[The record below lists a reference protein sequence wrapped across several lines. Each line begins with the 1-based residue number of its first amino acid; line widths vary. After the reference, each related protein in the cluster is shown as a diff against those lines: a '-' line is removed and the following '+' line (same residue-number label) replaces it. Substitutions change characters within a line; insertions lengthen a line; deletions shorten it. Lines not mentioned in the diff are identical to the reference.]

1 MKRDIFG
8 WLGVVLLLLGGL
20 TLSAPFVLQAI
31 DSAGQTASAESA
43 ALPTP
48 DGRRMIEEAKAYNE
62 SLAGR
67 PQSVLGEAGYTFSG
81 TSYSGGDKEYRGL
94 LDADGEGTMGAVRYP
109 RLHISLPVR
118 HGTDA
123 ATLEKSAGHLYGT
136 SLPVGGEST
145 HAVVAA
151 HRGLADRLM
160 FTNLGLAK
168 KGDLF
173 EIDVQ
178 GERLRYKVTD
188 IRVTGP
194 DDVRPLAIEKGRDLM
209 TLYTCTPYGVNT
221 QRLLVTG
228 ERTDAPSGG
237 DPGPVERARL
247 AGAVGAV
254 VGFAGSVG
262 RQGRQGAEE
271 TSGKAC
277 QEVSAR
283 TVKCMTS
290 HIEEPPLRDKL
301 TLTVPEAGALSG
313 IPARVVRAA
322 VLNGDMPACYA
333 GSTTMRIRRTESGRV
348 GGEPAG

>member
-1 MKRDIFG
+1 MKRDLFG

-20 TLSAPFVLQAI
+20 TFSAPFVLQAI

-67 PQSVLGEAGYTFSG
+67 PQSVLGEAGDAFSG
-81 TSYSGGDKEYRGL
+81 ASYSGEDKEYRGL

-123 ATLEKSAGHLYGT
+123 ATLERSAGRLYGT
-136 SLPVGGEST
+136 SLPVGREST

-160 FTNLGLAK
+160 FTNLGFAK

-194 DDVRPLAIEKGRDLM
+194 DDVKPLAIEKGQDLV

-237 DPGPVERARL
+237 DPGPVERL
-247 AGAVGAV
+247 PDWLVPLVPLVPLWGLLGV
-254 VGFAGSVG
+254 SVG
-262 RQGRQGAEE
+262 RAVRGPRRRRGRHA
-271 TSGKAC
+271 K
-277 QEVSAR
+277 R
-283 TVKCMTS
+283 
-290 HIEEPPLRDKL
+290 
-301 TLTVPEAGALSG
+301 
-313 IPARVVRAA
+313 
-322 VLNGDMPACYA
+322 
-333 GSTTMRIRRTESGRV
+333 
-348 GGEPAG
+348 

>member
-1 MKRDIFG
+1 MFT
-8 WLGVVLLLLGGL
+8 GV
-20 TLSAPFVLQAI
+20 A
-31 DSAGQTASAESA
+31 D
-43 ALPTP
+43 
-48 DGRRMIEEAKAYNE
+48 
-62 SLAGR
+62 
-67 PQSVLGEAGYTFSG
+67 TFSG
-81 TSYSGGDKEYRGL
+81 TCTAGETKEYRGL
-94 LDADGEGTMGAVRYP
+94 LDADGRGTMGAVRYP

-136 SLPVGGEST
+136 SLPVGDEST

-188 IRVTGP
+188 IRVNGP
-194 DDVRPLAIEKGRDLM
+194 DDVKPLAVEKGRDLV

-237 DPGPVERARL
+237 DPGPVERL
-247 AGAVGAV
+247 PDWLV
-254 VGFAGSVG
+254 
-262 RQGRQGAEE
+262 
-271 TSGKAC
+271 
-277 QEVSAR
+277 
-283 TVKCMTS
+283 
-290 HIEEPPLRDKL
+290 PLWGL
-301 TLTVPEAGALSG
+301 LG
-313 IPARVVRAA
+313 
-322 VLNGDMPACYA
+322 VL
-333 GSTTMRIRRTESGRV
+333 V
-348 GGEPAG
+348 GGTVRGPKRRPGRHAKSHPPMQRTSSRGSSSTYWTK

>member
-1 MKRDIFG
+1 MARRRPPAARRADTQRTIRPASHRLRRADRERRGRGPAHTGRQADDRGGQGIQRGPCRKAAVGAWRG
-8 WLGVVLLLLGGL
+8 RGRLLGGL
-20 TLSAPFVLQAI
+20 VQRGRQGVPW
-31 DSAGQTASAESA
+31 A
-43 ALPTP
+43 ARR
-48 DGRRMIEEAKAYNE
+48 GRR
-62 SLAGR
+62 GH
-67 PQSVLGEAGYTFSG
+67 
-81 TSYSGGDKEYRGL
+81 D
-94 LDADGEGTMGAVRYP
+94 GAVRYP

-123 ATLEKSAGHLYGT
+123 AALERSAGHLYGT

-194 DDVRPLAIEKGRDLM
+194 DDVKPLAIEKGRDLV

-237 DPGPVERARL
+237 GPGPVERL
-247 AGAVGAV
+247 PDWLVPLVPLWGLLGV
-254 VGFAGSVG
+254 SVG
-262 RQGRQGAEE
+262 RAVRGPRRRRGRHA
-271 TSGKAC
+271 K
-277 QEVSAR
+277 R
-283 TVKCMTS
+283 
-290 HIEEPPLRDKL
+290 
-301 TLTVPEAGALSG
+301 
-313 IPARVVRAA
+313 
-322 VLNGDMPACYA
+322 
-333 GSTTMRIRRTESGRV
+333 
-348 GGEPAG
+348 

>member
-1 MKRDIFG
+1 
-8 WLGVVLLLLGGL
+8 
-20 TLSAPFVLQAI
+20 
-31 DSAGQTASAESA
+31 
-43 ALPTP
+43 
-48 DGRRMIEEAKAYNE
+48 
-62 SLAGR
+62 
-67 PQSVLGEAGYTFSG
+67 
-81 TSYSGGDKEYRGL
+81 
-94 LDADGEGTMGAVRYP
+94 MGAVRYP

-136 SLPVGGEST
+136 SLPVGDEST

-188 IRVTGP
+188 IRVNGP
-194 DDVRPLAIEKGRDLM
+194 DDVKPLAVEKGRDLV

-237 DPGPVERARL
+237 DPGPVERL
-247 AGAVGAV
+247 PDWLV
-254 VGFAGSVG
+254 
-262 RQGRQGAEE
+262 
-271 TSGKAC
+271 
-277 QEVSAR
+277 
-283 TVKCMTS
+283 
-290 HIEEPPLRDKL
+290 PLWGL
-301 TLTVPEAGALSG
+301 LGVLVCVLSNFCG
-313 IPARVVRAA
+313 PF
-322 VLNGDMPACYA
+322 
-333 GSTTMRIRRTESGRV
+333 RRFF
-348 GGEPAG
+348 

>member
-1 MKRDIFG
+1 
-8 WLGVVLLLLGGL
+8 
-20 TLSAPFVLQAI
+20 
-31 DSAGQTASAESA
+31 
-43 ALPTP
+43 
-48 DGRRMIEEAKAYNE
+48 
-62 SLAGR
+62 
-67 PQSVLGEAGYTFSG
+67 
-81 TSYSGGDKEYRGL
+81 
-94 LDADGEGTMGAVRYP
+94 MGAVRYP

-136 SLPVGGEST
+136 SLPVGDEST

-188 IRVTGP
+188 IRVNGP
-194 DDVRPLAIEKGRDLM
+194 DDVKPLAVEKGRDLV

-237 DPGPVERARL
+237 DPGPVERLPTGWCRCGVCWGCWS
-247 AGAVGAV
+247 AGPSEDRRDDREGTPKATPMQRTSSR
-254 VGFAGSVG
+254 GS
-262 RQGRQGAEE
+262 
-271 TSGKAC
+271 S
-277 QEVSAR
+277 
-283 TVKCMTS
+283 
-290 HIEEPPLRDKL
+290 
-301 TLTVPEAGALSG
+301 
-313 IPARVVRAA
+313 
-322 VLNGDMPACYA
+322 
-333 GSTTMRIRRTESGRV
+333 STYWTK
-348 GGEPAG
+348 

>member
-1 MKRDIFG
+1 
-8 WLGVVLLLLGGL
+8 
-20 TLSAPFVLQAI
+20 
-31 DSAGQTASAESA
+31 
-43 ALPTP
+43 
-48 DGRRMIEEAKAYNE
+48 
-62 SLAGR
+62 
-67 PQSVLGEAGYTFSG
+67 
-81 TSYSGGDKEYRGL
+81 
-94 LDADGEGTMGAVRYP
+94 MGAVRYP

-136 SLPVGGEST
+136 SLPVGDEST

-188 IRVTGP
+188 IRVNGP
-194 DDVRPLAIEKGRDLM
+194 DDVKPLAVEKGRDLV

-237 DPGPVERARL
+237 DPGPVERL
-247 AGAVGAV
+247 PDWLVPLWGLCWGCWSAGPSEDRRDDREGTPKATPMQRTSSR
-254 VGFAGSVG
+254 GS
-262 RQGRQGAEE
+262 
-271 TSGKAC
+271 S
-277 QEVSAR
+277 
-283 TVKCMTS
+283 
-290 HIEEPPLRDKL
+290 
-301 TLTVPEAGALSG
+301 
-313 IPARVVRAA
+313 
-322 VLNGDMPACYA
+322 
-333 GSTTMRIRRTESGRV
+333 STYWTK
-348 GGEPAG
+348 

>member
-1 MKRDIFG
+1 
-8 WLGVVLLLLGGL
+8 
-20 TLSAPFVLQAI
+20 
-31 DSAGQTASAESA
+31 
-43 ALPTP
+43 
-48 DGRRMIEEAKAYNE
+48 
-62 SLAGR
+62 
-67 PQSVLGEAGYTFSG
+67 
-81 TSYSGGDKEYRGL
+81 
-94 LDADGEGTMGAVRYP
+94 MGAVRYP

-136 SLPVGGEST
+136 SLPVGDEST

-188 IRVTGP
+188 IRVNGP
-194 DDVRPLAIEKGRDLM
+194 DDVKPLAVEKGRDLV

-237 DPGPVERARL
+237 DPGPVERL
-247 AGAVGAV
+247 PDCV
-254 VGFAGSVG
+254 GSVG
-262 RQGRQGAEE
+262 GVGRRDRQRTEE
-271 TSGKAC
+271 TTGKAR
-277 QEVSAR
+277 Q
-283 TVKCMTS
+283 K
-290 HIEEPPLRDKL
+290 PPLCNGHLRE
-301 TLTVPEAGALSG
+301 VH
-313 IPARVVRAA
+313 PAHTGPSSQRQS
-322 VLNGDMPACYA
+322 L
-333 GSTTMRIRRTESGRV
+333 
-348 GGEPAG
+348 

>member
-1 MKRDIFG
+1 MKRDLFG

-67 PQSVLGEAGYTFSG
+67 PQSVLGEAGDAFSG
-81 TSYSGGDKEYRGL
+81 ASYSGEDKEYRGL

-123 ATLEKSAGHLYGT
+123 ATLERSAGHLYGT
-136 SLPVGGEST
+136 SLPVGREST
-145 HAVVAA
+145 HAIVAA

-160 FTNLGLAK
+160 FTNLGFAK

-194 DDVRPLAIEKGRDLM
+194 DDVKPLAIGEGAGPRDPLHLHAIRGEHAEAPRHRRAHGCAFGRR
-209 TLYTCTPYGVNT
+209 PG
-221 QRLLVTG
+221 
-228 ERTDAPSGG
+228 SGG
-237 DPGPVERARL
+237 AAARL
-247 AGAVGAV
+247 AGAVGAVGAV

-322 VLNGDMPACYA
+322 VLNGDMPAC
-333 GSTTMRIRRTESGRV
+333 
-348 GGEPAG
+348 

>member
-1 MKRDIFG
+1 MKRDLFG

-67 PQSVLGEAGYTFSG
+67 PQSVLGEAGDAFSG
-81 TSYSGGDKEYRGL
+81 ASYSGEDKECRGL

-123 ATLEKSAGHLYGT
+123 ATLERLAGHLYGT
-136 SLPVGGEST
+136 SLPVGREST

-160 FTNLGLAK
+160 FTNLGFAK

-194 DDVRPLAIEKGRDLM
+194 DDVKPLAIEKGQDLV

-237 DPGPVERARL
+237 DPGPVERL
-247 AGAVGAV
+247 PDWLVPLVPLVPLWGLLG
-254 VGFAGSVG
+254 
-262 RQGRQGAEE
+262 
-271 TSGKAC
+271 
-277 QEVSAR
+277 VSAGPSGGR
-283 TVKCMTS
+283 GDVGEGMPRGERPHS
-290 HIEEPPLRDKL
+290 QVHDEPYRGTAVARQTDPDRARGRGTLRH
-301 TLTVPEAGALSG
+301 TRE
-313 IPARVVRAA
+313 
-322 VLNGDMPACYA
+322 
-333 GSTTMRIRRTESGRV
+333 
-348 GGEPAG
+348 GGEGRRAQR

>member
-1 MKRDIFG
+1 MKRDLFG

-20 TLSAPFVLQAI
+20 TLSAPFALQAI
-31 DSAGQTASAESA
+31 DSAGQTASAEAA

-62 SLAGR
+62 GLSAR
-67 PQSVLGEAGYTFSG
+67 PQSVLGEVGDTFSG
-81 TSYSGGDKEYRGL
+81 TSYSGGDKECRGL
-94 LDADGEGTMGAVRYP
+94 LDADGGGTMGAVRYP

-178 GERLRYKVTD
+178 GERLRYEVAN

-194 DDVRPLAIEKGRDLM
+194 DDVRPLAIEKGRDLV

-228 ERTDAPSGG
+228 ERTDAPSDGN
-237 DPGPVERARL
+237 PGPVERL
-247 AGAVGAV
+247 PDWLVPLVPLWGLLGV
-254 VGFAGSVG
+254 SVG
-262 RQGRQGAEE
+262 RAVRGPRRRRGRHA
-271 TSGKAC
+271 K
-277 QEVSAR
+277 R
-283 TVKCMTS
+283 
-290 HIEEPPLRDKL
+290 
-301 TLTVPEAGALSG
+301 
-313 IPARVVRAA
+313 
-322 VLNGDMPACYA
+322 
-333 GSTTMRIRRTESGRV
+333 
-348 GGEPAG
+348 